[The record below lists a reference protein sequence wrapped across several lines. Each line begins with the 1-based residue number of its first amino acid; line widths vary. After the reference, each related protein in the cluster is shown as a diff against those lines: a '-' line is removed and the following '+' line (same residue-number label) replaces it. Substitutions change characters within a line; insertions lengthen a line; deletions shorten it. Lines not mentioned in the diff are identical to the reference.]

1 MGTTVQSGG
10 RDVTGSVASWWRSRY
25 GFRLL
30 LEIGICAGL
39 LIIYRSIRLFTRGDL
54 RAAFDNARGVISF
67 ETWLGLPFEDNLQ
80 QFLLDHPTII
90 KLLNQYYV
98 VFHFPA
104 AIGLLLWL
112 YWRHHGHYSF
122 VRNLMAFVTFSA
134 LVIHLIFPLAPP
146 RMMAGFVDTMATF
159 GPSIYPP
166 NALDGAANQIAA
178 MPSLHFGWAMIE
190 AIAVIMVL
198 KSPWRYLII
207 IHPALMTL
215 AIIATAN
222 HWWIDAAVAGIL
234 IMAAIG
240 VYRVVRAWVGDRRWS
255 WTKFRFQTAA
265 GLDEL
270 EAHANSAG
278 AATASDAQHDAD
290 STTSS

>member
-10 RDVTGSVASWWRSRY
+10 RDVTGSLATWWRSRY

-30 LEIGICAGL
+30 VEIAICGGL
-39 LIIYRSIRLFTRGDL
+39 LMIYRSIRLFTRGDL
-54 RAAFDNARGVISF
+54 RAAFDNARGIINF
-67 ETWLGLPFEDNLQ
+67 ETWLGMPFEDNLQ

-90 KLLNQYYV
+90 KLLNQYYI

-104 AIGLLLWL
+104 AIALLLWL
-112 YWRHHGHYSF
+112 YVRHADRYPF

-159 GPSIYPP
+159 GPSIYPA

-198 KSPWRYLII
+198 KSPWRYLIL

-222 HWWIDAAVAGIL
+222 HWWIDAAASGLL
-234 IMAAIG
+234 IFAAIG
-240 VYRVVRAWVGDRRWS
+240 VYRVATAWIGDRHWS

-265 GLDEL
+265 GLHQL
-270 EAHANSAG
+270 EAHAN
-278 AATASDAQHDAD
+278 ATVDAPESTDAD
-290 STTSS
+290 TSTPA